1 MDACERLCVSAG
13 PMCQK
18 SGMHCTL
25 FNFQH
30 ALGWKIHGSSPLS
43 RDPHGTIPHTARHGG
58 LVHCMCL
65 PAHHMC
71 SKAVVLF
78 LGCHEISKKLEKA
91 HSQQWNPAGFRP
103 RGRRGCPPR
112 RTVGAKVPHGHVPA
126 LQCAFSPLWWPGS
139 KKKGILAPRPFLA
152 TCGKVEEKGS
162 IDPCSRSQRRN
173 TDSAK

>member
-30 ALGWKIHGSSPLS
+30 DLGWKIHGSSPLS

-58 LVHCMCL
+58 LVQRMCL
-65 PAHHMC
+65 PAHRMC

-78 LGCHEISKKLEKA
+78 LGCREFSKKLGKA
-91 HSQQWNPAGFRP
+91 HSQPGNPQGFRP
-103 RGRRGCPPR
+103 RGRQGCPPR
-112 RTVGAKVPHGHVPA
+112 RTVGAKWPCSCPA
-126 LQCAFSPLWWPGS
+126 MCIFSPLVAWV
-139 KKKGILAPRPFLA
+139 KKKGFLAPRPFLA
-152 TCGKVEEKGS
+152 TCGKMEEKGS
-162 IDPCSRSQRRN
+162 INPCSRSQRRN
-173 TDSAK
+173 TDGAK